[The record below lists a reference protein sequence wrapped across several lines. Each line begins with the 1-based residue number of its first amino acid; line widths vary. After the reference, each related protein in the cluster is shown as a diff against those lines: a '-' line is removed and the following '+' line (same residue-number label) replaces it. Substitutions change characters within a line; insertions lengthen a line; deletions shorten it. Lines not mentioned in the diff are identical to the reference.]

1 MSISEDNIIL
11 LPVCVFIYDRLGAWK
26 DDIFY
31 IRDKNNNIVFK
42 ETLTQIDYKKIY
54 NINLREGKYNVDLY
68 GNDRNLITWD
78 IYINDNG
85 VLKNIGSSDN
95 YKSEIDD
102 DCEPDTFILSLNE
115 YNKQSIVNS
124 DSANIK
130 SATIDELQV
139 NSIQFS
145 NIPLNLGIK
154 KFNTIHHNSIY
165 TLSYGKY
172 DLTRK
177 FTYSQNAD
185 VKESKKGNKN
195 LIFSYPVKK

>member
-1 MSISEDNIIL
+1 MNISEDNISL

-31 IRDKNNNIVFK
+31 IKDKNTNIVFK

-54 NINLREGKYNVDLY
+54 NINLREGKYTVDLY

-85 VLKNIGSSDN
+85 VLKNICSSDN

-102 DCEPDTFILSLNE
+102 GCQPDTFILSLTD

-139 NSIQFS
+139 NSIQFG
-145 NIPLNLGIK
+145 NIPLKMKIDKHKNNYNDTFFQLIYGY
-154 KFNTIHHNSIY
+154 NTIPV
-165 TLSYGKY
+165 
-172 DLTRK
+172 TRK
-177 FTYSQNAD
+177 FSYNNI
-185 VKESKKGNKN
+185 KKKSTTRK
-195 LIFSYPVKK
+195 LLLSYPVKK